1 MLQII
6 LTSVVIYLNLK
17 LNLHNHNIVSIVED
31 ITLSVGEYVK
41 SRGVNLI
48 FDTDVEEKYMAVDD
62 DKIERIMLNLLSNA
76 VKFTNKD
83 DEILVTVEDN
93 DDFVIISVKDTG
105 VGIPEDKLKMIFD
118 RFAQVDKT
126 LTRNREGSGIGLS
139 LVKTL
144 TEMHGGNIKVNSKLE
159 EGSEFIIELP
169 VTLVEENEEV
179 SITQYNDSKVDKVLI
194 EFSDI
199 YSYD

>member
-1 MLQII
+1 MLQIA
-6 LTSVVIYLNLK
+6 L
-17 LNLHNHNIVSIVED
+17 
-31 ITLSVGEYVK
+31 
-41 SRGVNLI
+41 
-48 FDTDVEEKYMAVDD
+48 
-62 DKIERIMLNLLSNA
+62 
-76 VKFTNKD
+76 KFTNKD

-169 VTLVEENEEV
+169 VTLVEEDEEV
-179 SITQYNDSKVDKVLI
+179 SITQYNESKVDKILI

-199 YSYD
+199 YSYN